1 MNIYLY
7 EMKAY
12 RKSTIIWSIG
22 LVALVGLF
30 FFMFPS
36 IAKDADEY
44 KKLLEG
50 YPESV
55 RKAMGIEI
63 ENLFSILGYY
73 SYSFMYISLFG
84 AIQAMNMGTS
94 ILSKEVR
101 EKTADFLLTKPV
113 KRTSIVSAKLLAAL
127 TSLITTN
134 IIYLFFSNMMAG
146 LVANEDFS
154 SKVFFFISLSLL
166 FIQLIFLALGFFI
179 SVIVRKIKSV
189 ITVSLSFVFGFFL
202 IGLISSAN
210 GDDFKRFLTPFKYFD
225 TGYIIKH
232 SSYEIPFLLTGSFI
246 TVILMILSYI
256 IYLKKD
262 VHTV

>member
-1 MNIYLY
+1 MNIFLY
-7 EMKAY
+7 EWKAY

-22 LVALVGLF
+22 LVAMAALF
-30 FFMFPS
+30 LFMYPS

-50 YPESV
+50 YPETV
-55 RKAMGIEI
+55 RIAMGIEI

-84 AIQAMNMGTS
+84 AIQAMNLGTS

-127 TSLITTN
+127 MSLIITN
-134 IIYLFFSNMMAG
+134 VIFQFSSNMMAG
-146 LVANEDFS
+146 LVANEDYS
-154 SKVFFFISLSLL
+154 SKVFFFISLSLF
-166 FIQLIFLALGFFI
+166 FIQLIFLALGIFI
-179 SVIVRKIKSV
+179 SVIVGKIKSV
-189 ITVSLSFVFGFFL
+189 ITVSLSFVFGFFI
-202 IGLISSAN
+202 IGMISSAS

-225 TGYIIKH
+225 SGYIIKH
-232 SSYEIPFLLTGSFI
+232 SSYEIPFLLAGGFI
-246 TVILMILSYI
+246 TIILITFSYMIYS
-256 IYLKKD
+256 KKD
-262 VHTV
+262 VHSI